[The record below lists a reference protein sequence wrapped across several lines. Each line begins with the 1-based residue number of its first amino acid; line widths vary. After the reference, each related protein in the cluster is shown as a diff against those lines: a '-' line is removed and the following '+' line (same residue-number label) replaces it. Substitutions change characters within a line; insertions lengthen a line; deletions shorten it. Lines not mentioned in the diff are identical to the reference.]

1 MMPDTLKQASHKAQ
15 EDAQVALY
23 GWVRTKRSS
32 KNLAFL
38 ALNDGSMQ
46 ENIQVVIEAANPC
59 FEKLAQIQTGASVKV
74 DGLWKK
80 SLGKGQQWEVLL
92 KDLEVLGKRPLATR
106 FKRKATPLS
115 S

>member
-46 ENIQVVIEAANPC
+46 ENIQVVIEAANP
-59 FEKLAQIQTGASVKV
+59 A
-74 DGLWKK
+74 
-80 SLGKGQQWEVLL
+80 L
-92 KDLEVLGKRPLATR
+92 KN
-106 FKRKATPLS
+106 
-115 S
+115 